1 MEGPLQ
7 ALTYAA
13 VHEGCE
19 HRGILVS
26 AGMAGGQGGG
36 GGAWNQPSVSTEDN

>member
-26 AGMAGGQGGG
+26 AGMAGGQGAVVVLGT
-36 GGAWNQPSVSTEDN
+36 NPP